1 MSGTV
6 VVFGGSGGIGLA
18 TARRLRERGYGL
30 HLVGRDPDRLAEAA
44 REVGAGSTA
53 GDVLDEGL
61 FAQVARE
68 AGTPLAGLVYSVGT
82 MRLGSLSRLKIADVL
97 EDFQVNALG
106 AALAIQAC
114 LPALKASE
122 GGAAVVLFSS
132 VAARQGFPLHSGIGM
147 VKGAVEGLVV
157 SLAAELAP
165 RVRVNAVAPSLTR
178 TRLSEGVLRNAQV
191 AEGIAAAHP
200 LGRLGDPDDIAALAA
215 FLISADSSWVTGQ
228 VVGVDGGRSTLRVKA

>member
-1 MSGTV
+1 MSETV

-18 TARRLRERGYGL
+18 TARRLKERGYGL
-30 HLVGRDPDRLAEAA
+30 HLVGRDPDRLAAAA
-44 REVGAGSTA
+44 REVGAGATT

-61 FAQVARE
+61 FAHVAQK
-68 AGTPLAGLVYSVGT
+68 AGSPLAGLVYAVGT
-82 MRLGSLSRLKIADVL
+82 MHLGSLPRLKVAEVL
-97 EDFQVNALG
+97 EDFRVDALG
-106 AALAIQAC
+106 AALAVQAC

-122 GGAAVVLFSS
+122 TGASVVLFSS
-132 VAARQGFPLHSGIGM
+132 VAVRQGFPLHSAIGM

-178 TRLSEGVLRNAQV
+178 TRLAEGVLRNAQV

-200 LGRLGDPDDIAALAA
+200 LGRLGDPGDIAALAA
-215 FLISADSSWVTGQ
+215 FLISAESSWVTGQ
-228 VVGVDGGRSTLRVKA
+228 VMGVDGGRSTLRVKA